1 MIGKQPLR
9 THIRRWTRGEEQKGR
24 GKRRDRWAPYHR
36 NIIVYTSV
44 INHNKHTANVE
55 HRTANMNQQGTHIRL
70 FTPGLQLHSSLI
82 SSSTCA
88 VSLLCLIC
96 DPDLLSNPSIPPLLG
111 GGSSPSMMV
120 ASSGLPFHFPLLG
133 PNASQSSSS
142 EPPCKARSRAFS
154 PRFFSRSAMAD
165 CSESMYDSY
174 LTISV
179 RRY

>member
-1 MIGKQPLR
+1 MSGRVMIGKQPLR
-9 THIRRWTRGEEQKGR
+9 MHIQRQTREEEHGGR
-24 GKRRDRWAPYHR
+24 GKGKNRWAPYHR
-36 NIIVYTSV
+36 NIIVYTSA
-44 INHNKHTANVE
+44 IDHNKHTANVE
-55 HRTANMNQQGTHIRL
+55 HRTANTNRQGTHIRL
-70 FTPGLQLHSSLI
+70 FTPTLQLHSSLT

-88 VSLLCLIC
+88 VSLRCLIC
-96 DPDLLSNPSIPPLLG
+96 DPDLLSSPSIPPLLG

-165 CSESMYDSY
+165 CSESM
-174 LTISV
+174 
-179 RRY
+179 